1 MPKLTRKL
9 YMKKFFG
16 DIDNF
21 DCKQET
27 KEAMKVLLKD
37 AEDEY
42 VTDLFFVLRDVF
54 GDSILK
60 NMKMKEV

>member
-1 MPKLTRKL
+1 MN
-9 YMKKFFG
+9 KFCR
-16 DIDNF
+16 DIDNL

-27 KEAMKVLLKD
+27 KEAIKILLKD
-37 AEDEY
+37 TEDDD
-42 VTDLFFVLRDVF
+42 VLDLFFVLRDVF